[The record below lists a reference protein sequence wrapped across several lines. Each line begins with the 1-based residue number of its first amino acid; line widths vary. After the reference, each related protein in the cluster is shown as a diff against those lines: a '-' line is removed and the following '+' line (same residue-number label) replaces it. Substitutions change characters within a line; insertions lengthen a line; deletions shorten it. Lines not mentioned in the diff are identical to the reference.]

1 MRLTVQRLIF
11 RYSKKVETK
20 VPAVID
26 LGVFGLVINMSR
38 QLNVFKRHAFIG
50 YGQYNFI
57 QKAEAHLLYNNTCP
71 FTSINVH
78 FLK

>member
-20 VPAVID
+20 VRAVIE

-50 YGQYNFI
+50 YGQ
-57 QKAEAHLLYNNTCP
+57 
-71 FTSINVH
+71 
-78 FLK
+78 